1 MSILKSKMV
10 TIRKPR
16 KCFGCLVML
25 KVGDIASVTT
35 NVDMGQIFDCTLCD
49 ECQDYVNDNLDS
61 DDFFNEG
68 DLKEFKEI
76 K

>member
-1 MSILKSKMV
+1 MGILKSKMV

-16 KCFGCLVML
+16 KCFGCLDML

-35 NVDMGQIFDCTLCD
+35 SVDMGQICDYTLCD

-61 DDFFNEG
+61 DDSFSEG
-68 DLKEFKEI
+68 DLREFRELP
-76 K
+76 